1 MIESFQLVQQTQTNT
16 SDDYALMQ
24 GIAAGD
30 QASLAALYDRHSG
43 LVFTLAQRVLH
54 DRMAAEDLLMDVFWE
69 IWSRGDRYDASR
81 GCPLTYLMTLTRS
94 RAIDRKRSGAKHSR
108 VRTGTDISDGP
119 APVAEFSGPELNA
132 MAGELGQRVRAA
144 MNKLDVV
151 QRQAVEL
158 SFFDDLSHSQIAE
171 RLGKPLGTVKTN
183 IRQGLIHLR
192 QCMRMET

>member
-1 MIESFQLVQQTQTNT
+1 MQPKPVNNP
-16 SDDYALMQ
+16 DDFALMQ

-30 QASLAALYDRHSG
+30 QTALGRLYDRHSG
-43 LVFTLAQRVLH
+43 LVFTLAQRILH

-69 IWSRGDRYDASR
+69 IWSRGDRYDPSR
-81 GCPLTYLMTLTRS
+81 GSPITYLLTLTRS
-94 RAIDRKRSGAKHSR
+94 RAIDRRRSSAKHSR
-108 VRTGTDISDGP
+108 VQTGSDLSDGP
-119 APVAEFSGPELNA
+119 VGAAEFTGPESSA
-132 MAGELGQRVRAA
+132 MANELGQRVRAA
-144 MNKLDVV
+144 MSKLDVT

-192 QCMRMET
+192 QCMRMDS